1 MKLRHILIIIM
12 SILILIAFSLVSSI
26 SYNMGVSYGEEN
38 AEIIRK
44 SRITDSLLHE
54 KTSPIVN
61 IKKIVNSDII
71 SEITSSGRV
80 LSLNN
85 ITITSEV
92 NGKLEGN
99 YSIKKGVKF
108 KKGDVLFRIKNTEM
122 KLLVDAKKSN
132 FMNLISSNLADIKMD
147 FPEEYEKWNTFFGSI
162 TLDNKMLSFP
172 TTNSSKEKNFISS
185 RRILSEY
192 LSLKS
197 DEEKLRKYTVLAPF
211 NGVISKSYTDISAN
225 VNVGSPIID
234 IIRNGKMEVELTVNT
249 SEIDLISIGNK
260 VILLEGDNT
269 FEGNITRKGGFVNEN
284 TQNISVFVEVSSKSV
299 YLYNGMYLEAIIETK
314 LNKSVSTLPRRS
326 LISEN
331 EVFIVNELNKLE
343 KKTVNIISEQGTQV
357 IIDNLEE
364 NTNVV
369 IEPLINTKEGTIVNP
384 ILK

>member
-1 MKLRHILIIIM
+1 
-12 SILILIAFSLVSSI
+12 
-26 SYNMGVSYGEEN
+26 
-38 AEIIRK
+38 
-44 SRITDSLLHE
+44 
-54 KTSPIVN
+54 
-61 IKKIVNSDII
+61 
-71 SEITSSGRV
+71 
-80 LSLNN
+80 
-85 ITITSEV
+85 
-92 NGKLEGN
+92 
-99 YSIKKGVKF
+99 VKF